1 MADETRIPV
10 IIGVGQFN
18 DRECV
23 HDSLGLM
30 VEALSRAD
38 ADAGGG
44 WIEQLDSIAVV
55 AQISFGKLGNC
66 AQHLADHFGIVP
78 KHIEQTPHPTGESPT
93 QLLNEAANRIG
104 AGEIGVAAIIGGEA
118 LRTAAQRAAAERA
131 DGSKPDVFADAA
143 KASREIQTAIAG
155 SIEHLAQYGL
165 IIPTDVYPLYEN
177 ATRAAWGQTLAEA
190 QAESGEIWAGMSR
203 VAASNPNAWI
213 QNVLPPEAITA
224 AEADNRPI
232 AFPYLKRMVANSSV
246 NQGAAFIV
254 TSLARARAAGI
265 AEERIIYVGMGA
277 AAHTP
282 HNLLKRDQYASSAAI
297 DVTLEQ
303 VLKRNGLTTADLTD
317 VELYSCF
324 PCIPKMARRVIDWPV
339 DRPITAF
346 GGLTFGGGPVGN
358 YMSHAVASMVD
369 KLRRDTGTALLF
381 ANGGYAT
388 HNHAIVISSEHMPNA
403 VFPHDFDC
411 NREAKARRG
420 DVPEVD
426 GDFEGSATVETYTVF
441 YKRDGSP
448 RAGTVIAR
456 TPEGR
461 RVLATVPAS
470 DEAMIAFLT
479 DGLVEAVGSN
489 GQVIAGDDGK
499 MRWFRG

>member
-1 MADETRIPV
+1 MANEDRIPV

-30 VEALSRAD
+30 VEALKKAD

-44 WIEQLDSIAVV
+44 WISRLDSIAVV
-55 AQISFGKLGNC
+55 AQISFGNLGNC
-66 AQHLADHFGIVP
+66 AQHLADHFGITP
-78 KHIEQTPHPTGESPT
+78 AHIEQTPHPTGESPT

-104 AGEIGVAAIIGGEA
+104 AGEISVAAIVGGEA
-118 LRTAAQRAAAERA
+118 LRTAAQRAAAQRG
-131 DGSKPDVFADAA
+131 DGSKPNVFADAA
-143 KASREIQTAIAG
+143 KATRPQQVATAG

-203 VAASNPNAWI
+203 VAADNPNAWI
-213 QNVLPPEAITA
+213 QTPLPPAAITSP
-224 AEADNRPI
+224 EADNRPI
-232 AFPYLKRMVANSSV
+232 AFPYQKRMVANSSV

-254 TSLARARAAGI
+254 TNLALARAAGI
-265 AEERIIYVGMGA
+265 AEDKIIHVGMGA

-303 VLKRNGLTTADLTD
+303 ALARNGLTTADLTD

-324 PCIPKMARRVIDWPV
+324 PCIPKMARRVIGWPV
-339 DRPITAF
+339 DKPITAF

-369 KLRRDTGTALLF
+369 KLRRDKGTALLF

-388 HNHAIVISSEHMPNA
+388 HNHAIVISSVPLPNV
-403 VFPHDFDC
+403 VFPHSFDC
-411 NREAKARRG
+411 NEEAKTRRAS
-420 DVPEVD
+420 VPDVD
-426 GDFEGSATVETYTVF
+426 GEYEGQATIETYTVF

-448 RAGTVIAR
+448 RVGTVVAR
-456 TPEGR
+456 TPEGK
-461 RVLATVPAS
+461 RVLASVPPN
-470 DEAMIAFLT
+470 DEAMITFLT
-479 DGLVEAVGSN
+479 DGNVEPVGSA
-489 GQVIAGDDGK
+489 GRVSKGDDGL
-499 MRWFRG
+499 MHWSAA

>member
-1 MADETRIPV
+1 MADENRIPV
-10 IIGVGQFN
+10 IIGVGQVN

-30 VEALSRAD
+30 VEALGKAD

-44 WIEQLDSIAVV
+44 WISQLDSLAVV
-55 AQISFGKLGNC
+55 CQISFRGLGDC
-66 AQHLADHFGIVP
+66 SRLLADHFAIAP
-78 KHIEQTPHPTGESPT
+78 RHIEQTPHPTGESPT

-104 AGEIGVAAIIGGEA
+104 AGEIGVAAIVGGEA

-131 DGSKPDVFADAA
+131 DGSKPNVFADAA
-143 KASREIQTAIAG
+143 KATREHHTATAG
-155 SIEHLAQYGL
+155 SIEHLGQYGL
-165 IIPTDVYPLYEN
+165 MIPTDVYPLYEN

-190 QAESGEIWAGMSR
+190 QGESGEIWAGMSR
-203 VAASNPNAWI
+203 VAAGNPNAWM
-213 QNVLPPEAITA
+213 QTALPPEAITSP
-224 AEADNRPI
+224 EADNRPI
-232 AFPYLKRMVANSSV
+232 AFPYQKRMVANSSV

-265 AEERIIYVGMGA
+265 AEDRIIHVGMGA

-297 DVTLEQ
+297 DVTLEKA
-303 VLKRNGLTTADLTD
+303 LERNGLTTDDLTD

-324 PCIPKMARRVIDWPV
+324 PCIPKMARRVIDWPL
-339 DRPITAF
+339 DKPITAF

-369 KLRRDTGTALLF
+369 KLRSDKGTALLF

-388 HNHAIVISSEHMPNA
+388 HNHAIVISSEPMLSA
-403 VFPHDFDC
+403 TFPHEFDC
-411 NREAKARRG
+411 NAEAKARRAP
-420 DVPEVD
+420 VPEVD
-426 GDFEGSATVETYTVF
+426 GNYVGDATIETYTVF

-448 RAGTVIAR
+448 RMGTVIAR
-456 TPEGR
+456 TPEGKR
-461 RVLATVPAS
+461 LLASVPAD

-479 DGLVEAVGSN
+479 DGKAEPVGST
-489 GQVIAGDDGK
+489 GQVVAGDGDL
-499 MRWFRG
+499 MHWVCR